1 MNTIGCH
8 GYQFQVWRYAGQ
20 SRYFVSAL
28 FTWAFVLIV
37 HIQMIYH
44 MSFALYI
51 KDNQDSIEYAIS
63 VSENPKRFQG
73 VLSEAQIALQES
85 LAS

>member
-1 MNTIGCH
+1 M
-8 GYQFQVWRYAGQ
+8 
-20 SRYFVSAL
+20 
-28 FTWAFVLIV
+28 